1 MMPTYNE
8 TNNHNKVK
16 MARILEMMET
26 SINQRHIADVV
37 DCLMDGGI
45 IVYPTDTVYALG
57 CDAMNNQAIE
67 RICALKEMKSAKTN
81 LSIICADISEVAQYA
96 KFDNAQFRLMKANLP
111 GPFTFIFPAMSKL
124 PKAFKGRRTV
134 GIRIPDN
141 EIALSIVRSLGRPI
155 LTTSVPGDDDD
166 YRCEPGL
173 IAEAMSGAVDIVIDS
188 GRGMLTPSTVVD
200 CTGDEPEV
208 TRQGRGELQ

>member
-1 MMPTYNE
+1 
-8 TNNHNKVK
+8 
-16 MARILEMMET
+16 MAQLLEMMET
-26 SINQRHIADVV
+26 NINERHIAEVV
-37 DCLMDGGI
+37 DCLMDGGL

-81 LSIICADISEVAQYA
+81 LSIICSDISEVSQYA
-96 KFDNAQFRLMKANLP
+96 KFDNTQFRLMKSNLP

-134 GIRIPDN
+134 GIRIPAN
-141 EIALSIVRSLGRPI
+141 EIALRIVRTLGRPI
-155 LTTSVPGDDDD
+155 LTTSVPGDDED

-173 IAEAMSGAVDIVIDS
+173 IAEALDNAVDIVIDA
-188 GRGMLTPSTVVD
+188 GRGALTPSTVVD
-200 CTGDEPEV
+200 CTGSEPEV
-208 TRQGRGELQ
+208 TRQGKGELS